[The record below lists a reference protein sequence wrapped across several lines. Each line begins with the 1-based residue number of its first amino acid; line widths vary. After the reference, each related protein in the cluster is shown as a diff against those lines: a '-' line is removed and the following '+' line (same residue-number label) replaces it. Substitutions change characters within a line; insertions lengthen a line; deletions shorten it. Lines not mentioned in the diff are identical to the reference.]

1 MEKKNKTTMPKKYN
15 RVNIAGLNI
24 KRIRTTNF
32 SNMSQ
37 NGLAAQLQL
46 KGITITK
53 NTIQRMEAGL
63 CAINDIQLVAIAE
76 VLHVT
81 IDKLLDESPYQI
93 KYPTEENPNKNVA
106 E

>member
-1 MEKKNKTTMPKKYN
+1 MEKKNKTTMPKRYN

-32 SNMSQ
+32 PNMSQ

-53 NTIQRMEAGL
+53 NTINEWKQGYVQQM
-63 CAINDIQLVAIAE
+63 ISN
-76 VLHVT
+76 
-81 IDKLLDESPYQI
+81 
-93 KYPTEENPNKNVA
+93 
-106 E
+106 